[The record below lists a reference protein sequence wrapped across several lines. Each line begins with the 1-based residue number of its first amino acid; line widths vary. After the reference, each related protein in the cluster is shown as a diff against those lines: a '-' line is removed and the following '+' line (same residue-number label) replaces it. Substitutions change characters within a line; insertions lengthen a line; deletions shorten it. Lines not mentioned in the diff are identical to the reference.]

1 MSFRKRNV
9 VVSTSAASQAAAAP
23 KAENAPIPGVR
34 PSPHDSRP
42 TTSTGTASLD
52 NLLAGHAG
60 LPLGTSLLIGEHGT
74 TDFAGVL
81 LRYYAAEGLVQ
92 GHQVH
97 VLGLYEGWKAELP
110 GLSTDAKSSSKS
122 EAPAGEKMKIAWRY
136 ETMGAPRTRD
146 VPQRQDPD
154 GTASASTFCHSFDL
168 TKRLAPG
175 DIKGQV
181 SFHPSMSSPSPTA
194 PPKDTAS
201 PFKTFTRDLASKLA
215 NSQPATIHRVIVPG
229 ILSPTGYAGSSS
241 RPEDVLQFLHTL
253 RALLRQHPAQ
263 LTALITL
270 PLTLFPRS
278 TGLTRWMEI
287 LSDGVLELVPLQSNS
302 VHAPPASSSKSDSKF
317 SSEEQ
322 VQGLLK
328 VHTLP
333 VFDEKGGGSSEAH
346 AAREDQAFSLSRSRG
361 LVIKPFSLPP
371 VLDDEPERKSA
382 EAGKTSMEF

>member
-1 MSFRKRNV
+1 MSFRKKNV
-9 VVSTSAASQAAAAP
+9 VLSTSAVSQAAAP
-23 KAENAPIPGVR
+23 KAENVPIPGVR

-74 TDFAGVL
+74 TDFASVL

-97 VLGLYEGWKAELP
+97 VLGLYEGWKGELP
-110 GLSTDAKSSSKS
+110 GLSTDAKTSSKS
-122 EAPAGEKMKIAWRY
+122 EALAGEKMKIAWRY

-146 VPQRQDPD
+146 VPQRQGPN
-154 GTASASTFCHSFDL
+154 GTASTSTFCHSFDL

-175 DIKGQV
+175 DIKGQI
-181 SFHPSMSSPSPTA
+181 SFHPSMSSPSLSTLPN
-194 PPKDTAS
+194 DTAS
-201 PFKTFTRDLASKLA
+201 PFRTFIRDLASKLA

-229 ILSPTGYAGSSS
+229 MLSPTGYAGPSSQ
-241 RPEDVLQFLHTL
+241 PEEVLQFLHAL
-253 RALLRQHPAQ
+253 RALLRQHPTQ

-302 VHAPPASSSKSDSKF
+302 VHAPPPTSSKSDSKS

-346 AAREDQAFSLSRSRG
+346 AAREDQSFSLSRSRG

-371 VLDDEPERKSA
+371 VLGNEPERKTA
-382 EAGKTSMEF
+382 EPEKASMEF